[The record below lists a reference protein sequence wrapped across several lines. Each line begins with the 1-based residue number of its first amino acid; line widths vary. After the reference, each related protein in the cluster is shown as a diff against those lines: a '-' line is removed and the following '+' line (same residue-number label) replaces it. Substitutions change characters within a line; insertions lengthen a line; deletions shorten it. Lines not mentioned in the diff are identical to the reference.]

1 MFFPPDLIIQ
11 HANTNSDI
19 ICSVSQRT
27 VLLFS
32 FVSNAVNYNVVL
44 YSLVKLVVVGIAAQK
59 VGNQLAKQ
67 SFPVLN

>member
-1 MFFPPDLIIQ
+1 MLFPPGLIIQ

-19 ICSVSQRT
+19 ICSLSQRT

-44 YSLVKLVVVGIAAQK
+44 HSLVKLVVGGIAAQK

-67 SFPVLN
+67 SVPVLN